1 METIRKMTEGKHV
14 LFISTKNKDYI
25 RNQQE
30 IRLLKQYAGVYD
42 EIVFQDKSY
51 IKRIVKVWLNCFD
64 RKHKKA
70 VVIFVGFAPQL
81 LFLFLRKWKKNKD
94 VIIDFFVSFYD
105 TCVCDRKYF
114 KEGLLAARALH
125 WLDEITLEYCSC
137 VVADTYADARYFS
150 EEFHVAPDKITVY
163 YLEADKDIFNIRKYQ
178 KKYKNGRMIVLYF
191 GSILP
196 LQGVEVILEAVKL
209 LKNQNDIEFIMIG
222 PVDRS
227 VEREY
232 KKDCPN
238 VKFYRWL
245 SQKKLA
251 EQIAQADLCLAGH
264 FNAEIG
270 KAKRTIPGKAY
281 IYEAMKKKMI
291 LGDSPANREL
301 FSEDEDHIYVKMGNA
316 RKLADKIMHVKK
328 EMQEMTGG
336 WRCEIDHTNPLLQRS

>member
-1 METIRKMTEGKHV
+1 MERIRKMTEGKHV

-30 IRLLKQYAGVYD
+30 IRLLKRYAGVYD
-42 EIVFQDKSY
+42 EIVFQDSSY
-51 IKRIVKVWLNCFD
+51 IKRIVKVWLNCF
-64 RKHKKA
+64 KGECKKA
-70 VVIFVGFAPQL
+70 DVIFVGFAPQL
-81 LFLFLRKWKKNKD
+81 LFPFLYKWTKNKV

-114 KEGLLAARALH
+114 KEGMLIAKALH
-125 WLDEITLEYCSC
+125 WMDEITLKYCNH
-137 VVADTYADARYFS
+137 VVVDTYEDARYFS
-150 EEFHVAPDKITVY
+150 EEMHVHLDKMTIY
-163 YLEADKDIFNIRKYQ
+163 YLEANKDIFDIRKYE
-178 KKYKNGRMIVLYF
+178 KKYKTDKITVLYF

-196 LQGVEVILEAVKL
+196 LQGVEVVLESVRL
-209 LKNQNDIEFIMIG
+209 LKNQNDIEFVMIG
-222 PVDRS
+222 PVGRS
-227 VEREY
+227 VERKY
-232 KKDCPN
+232 KRDCPN

-245 SQKKLA
+245 PQKKLA
-251 EQIAQADLCLAGH
+251 EKIAQADLCLAGH

-270 KAKRTIPGKAY
+270 KAQRTIPGKAY

-336 WRCEIDHTNPLLQRS
+336 WQCEIDHTNPLLQRS